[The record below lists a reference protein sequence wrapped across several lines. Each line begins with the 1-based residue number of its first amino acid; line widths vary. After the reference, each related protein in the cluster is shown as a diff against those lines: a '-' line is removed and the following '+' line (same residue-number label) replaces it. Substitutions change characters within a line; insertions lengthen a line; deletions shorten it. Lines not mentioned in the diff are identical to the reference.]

1 MQRSAMTS
9 PPRAKS
15 TNSARLRI
23 TLGRSW
29 QPFVPSAEPDTELLG
44 TVSRGAQ
51 VGALA
56 RLADGSYVQINGD
69 WRTPLNSAKVEHA
82 LRAAR
87 VLPGGS
93 RPRPRSPAAEID
105 QGAPIAESSALAA
118 APVVVR
124 VRKRRVA
131 VLPPQDP
138 VERGG

>member
-1 MQRSAMTS
+1 MNS
-9 PPRAKS
+9 PQRAKS

-23 TLGRSW
+23 TLGRGW

-93 RPRPRSPAAEID
+93 RPRPRSSANELDASPPVTETPAM
-105 QGAPIAESSALAA
+105 AA

-124 VRKRRVA
+124 VRKRRVP

-138 VERGG
+138 AGRKG